1 MTDRSVAIADDIGPL
16 HRSAGLLQ
24 RVHDALK
31 KHYMLGRDRLI
42 ANIDMPG
49 QGTILELGCD
59 DGDTLIETA
68 EAYPLAK
75 LFGIAFSREAFERTQ
90 AAVDRAGW
98 CDRISVAYAAP
109 GEIETGALFGRET
122 FDRVYTSY
130 SLSSTAQWRTV
141 VARSHDLIG
150 RAGWFLSL
158 DFGRFD
164 KTSRLTRSVLTRWLA
179 TCGISPRADLK
190 EALLAEAAKSG
201 RSISVERPYGG
212 VVQFFV
218 MR

>member
-1 MTDRSVAIADDIGPL
+1 MTDRTVALTDDIGPMQ
-16 HRSAGLLQ
+16 RSFGLVL
-24 RVHDALK
+24 RVHEAFK

-42 ANIDMPG
+42 RNIDMPG

-59 DGDTLIETA
+59 DADMLLDA
-68 EAYPLAK
+68 AAAYPLAR
-75 LFGIAFSREAFERTQ
+75 LYGIAFTSEAFDRTREAIT
-90 AAVDRAGW
+90 RAGW
-98 CDRISVAYAAP
+98 GERISVALAAP
-109 GEIETGALFGRET
+109 DEIYTEALFGLET

-130 SLSSTAQWRTV
+130 ALSKTAPWRTV

-150 RAGWFLSL
+150 GTGWFLAL

-164 KTSRLTRSVLTRWLA
+164 KTSRLTRSLLTRWLA
-179 TCGISPRADLK
+179 TCGIFPRVDLK
-190 EALLAEAAKSG
+190 DALLAEATKSG

>member
-1 MTDRSVAIADDIGPL
+1 MTDRSVALADDIGPMQRSVGL
-16 HRSAGLLQ
+16 VHRF
-24 RVHDALK
+24 HDAFK

-42 ANIDMPG
+42 SNIDMPG

-59 DGDTLIETA
+59 DADTLLDA
-68 EAYPLAK
+68 AASYPLAR
-75 LFGIAFSREAFERTQ
+75 LYGIAFTQEAFERTRE
-90 AAVDRAGW
+90 AITRAGS
-98 CDRISVAYAAP
+98 CDRISVAHAAP
-109 GEIETGALFGRET
+109 DEIDAGALFGVET

-130 SLSSTAQWRTV
+130 ALSNTAPWRTV
-141 VARSHDLIG
+141 VSRSHDLIG
-150 RAGWFLSL
+150 RAGWFLAL

-164 KTSRLTRSVLTRWLA
+164 RLSRLTRTLLTRWLA
-179 TCGISPRADLK
+179 ACGISPRADLK
-190 EALLAEAAKSG
+190 DALLAEAAKSG